1 MSKTAT
7 ARAPL
12 ESAPFALIAACQYSD
27 KLKRYLSRRIQKHQD
42 VDDLAQQVYLKLL
55 RVTCH
60 VEVPL
65 RFVYGVASKVVAD
78 HWASMYRE
86 TEHFPSAGEAQ
97 DVCAN
102 LASESLAD
110 RPDEQ
115 LDVQQQLELAL
126 QSVSPMQAAVVVLID
141 RDEMSQEEVA
151 EELGLSAHTVK
162 KYATQ
167 ARARIRMDR
176 QDGGR
181 SEVRA
186 FGK

>member
-1 MSKTAT
+1 MSTPAT
-7 ARAPL
+7 FPAQQEPAT
-12 ESAPFALIAACQYSD
+12 FALVAARQYSD
-27 KLKRYLSRRIQKHQD
+27 KIKRYLSRRIQKHQD
-42 VDDLAQQVYLKLL
+42 VDDLVQQVYMKLL
-55 RVTCH
+55 RVGSPSN

-78 HWASMYRE
+78 HWANMYRE
-86 TEHFPSAGEAQ
+86 TEHFPSAGEAL

-102 LASESLAD
+102 LASEALAD

-115 LDVQQQLELAL
+115 LDLQQQLEIAL

-151 EELGLSAHTVK
+151 QELGLSAHTVK

-176 QDGGR
+176 HENKSR
-181 SEVRA
+181 
-186 FGK
+186 